1 MSVLWAWVS
10 LVVSVALPPILFL
23 SFAGRWDL
31 WYGWAYAGILAI
43 VFSFNLLSLYFKNP
57 DLLKERM
64 KPPSGLAYWT
74 GPIIPAVALLLQ
86 PSIAGLDNRLHWSD
100 IVPVPGVWAGLVTV
114 AIGWALVNWAELINP
129 FFSGAIRIQADR
141 GQRVITKGPYAIVR
155 HPGYAA
161 GILAAFAG
169 ALALNS
175 LISIIPVAVIALPIL
190 VYRTIIEDQML
201 HEELPGYSDYA
212 ARVRYRLIPGIW

>member
-1 MSVLWAWVS
+1 
-10 LVVSVALPPILFL
+10 
-23 SFAGRWDL
+23 
-31 WYGWAYAGILAI
+31 
-43 VFSFNLLSLYFKNP
+43 
-57 DLLKERM
+57 
-64 KPPSGLAYWT
+64 
-74 GPIIPAVALLLQ
+74 
-86 PSIAGLDNRLHWSD
+86 
-100 IVPVPGVWAGLVTV
+100 VTV

-141 GQRVITKGPYAIVR
+141 GQRVVTQGPYAIVR

-161 GILAAFAG
+161 GIMAAFAG

-175 LISIIPVAVIALPIL
+175 LISIIPVAVITLPIL

>member
-74 GPIIPAVALLLQ
+74 GPISLQ
-86 PSIAGLDNRLHWSD
+86 WHCSYSHPSLGWITAFTGQILSPYPESGLAW
-100 IVPVPGVWAGLVTV
+100 
-114 AIGWALVNWAELINP
+114 
-129 FFSGAIRIQADR
+129 
-141 GQRVITKGPYAIVR
+141 
-155 HPGYAA
+155 
-161 GILAAFAG
+161 
-169 ALALNS
+169 
-175 LISIIPVAVIALPIL
+175 
-190 VYRTIIEDQML
+190 
-201 HEELPGYSDYA
+201 
-212 ARVRYRLIPGIW
+212 